1 MRNVSIDYSQR
12 LMMMREAEELSR
24 RQFSDITGIPLN
36 TIQKYETGHQPARAE
51 LVERVL
57 QVERFKKYALWLMTG
72 HSAAENG
79 QVSPTPLVDDE
90 SEVASGLGAK
100 FRLMRE
106 AEGMTRQ
113 EFADCVGLPYGT
125 VTNYEARGKQVTE
138 GALLKVTKHPKF
150 KKYAYWLS
158 TDETM
163 PEVGQISP
171 ALSLDGSCDSD
182 GDQVSTKTI
191 QKLSR

>member
-1 MRNVSIDYSQR
+1 MWHVSMEDMPDMAS
-12 LMMMREAEELSR
+12 LS
-24 RQFSDITGIPLN
+24 SMG
-36 TIQKYETGHQPARAE
+36 E
-51 LVERVL
+51 
-57 QVERFKKYALWLMTG
+57 
-72 HSAAENG
+72 
-79 QVSPTPLVDDE
+79 
-90 SEVASGLGAK
+90 K
-100 FRLMRE
+100 FRLIRE

-125 VTNYEARGKQVTE
+125 VTNYEVRGKQVTE

-171 ALSLDGSCDSD
+171 ALSLDGSCNSE
-182 GDQVSTKTI
+182 GDRVSTETI

>member
-1 MRNVSIDYSQR
+1 MWHVAMEDMPDMAS
-12 LMMMREAEELSR
+12 LS
-24 RQFSDITGIPLN
+24 SMG
-36 TIQKYETGHQPARAE
+36 E
-51 LVERVL
+51 
-57 QVERFKKYALWLMTG
+57 
-72 HSAAENG
+72 
-79 QVSPTPLVDDE
+79 
-90 SEVASGLGAK
+90 K
-100 FRLMRE
+100 FRLIRE

-125 VTNYEARGKQVTE
+125 VTNYEVRGKQVTE

-171 ALSLDGSCDSD
+171 ALSLDGSCNSA
-182 GDQVSTKTI
+182 GDRVSTETI